1 MRPDRI
7 LRKLKQAVEK
17 MEGTLAERAAREA
30 LAAGTD
36 PIIAVNDGLA
46 KGMKTISDRFDDG
59 EAFIPHLLVAAEAF
73 ERGADI
79 LTEKL
84 TPDQYDRLIQ
94 GKILICTVQGD
105 IHDIGKNIVKMMLMA
120 NGFEVFD
127 LGRDVPTETVVEKA
141 VEYQVDIIVAGALM
155 RTTMSSQRNIVNAL
169 NELGIRHRFKC
180 MFGGPPVSEEWVRL
194 IGGDAYA
201 ATAGQAVEM
210 ARQLMV
216 QIRSQR
222 HTVSTLA

>member
-1 MRPDRI
+1 MRPDKI
-7 LRKLKQAVEK
+7 LLKLKQAVEK

-59 EAFIPHLLVAAEAF
+59 EAFIPNLLVAAEAF

-84 TPDQYDRLIQ
+84 TPAQVDLLIQ
-94 GKILICTVQGD
+94 GKILICTVEGD
-105 IHDIGKNIVKMMLMA
+105 IHDIGKNIVKMMLLA
-120 NGFEVFD
+120 NGFEVID
-127 LGRDVPTETVVEKA
+127 LGRDVPTETVIKKA
-141 VEYQVDIIVAGALM
+141 MEYQVDIIVAGALM
-155 RTTMSSQRNIVNAL
+155 RTTMSSQKNIVDML
-169 NELGIRHRFKC
+169 TELGLRQRFKC
-180 MFGGPPVSEEWVRL
+180 MFGGPPVSEEWVKM

-201 ATAGQAVEM
+201 ATAGQAVE
-210 ARQLMV
+210 AAKQLMT
-216 QIRSQR
+216 QIRHRQ
-222 HTVSTLA
+222 H